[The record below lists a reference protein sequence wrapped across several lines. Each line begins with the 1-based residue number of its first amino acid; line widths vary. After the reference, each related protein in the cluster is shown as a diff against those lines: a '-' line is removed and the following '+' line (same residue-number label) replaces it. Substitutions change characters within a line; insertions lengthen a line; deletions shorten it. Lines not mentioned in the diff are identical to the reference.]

1 MTLPRLEQ
9 KLIDQARDY
18 LAACQRFYARV
29 EAGTVSAED
38 RSDYVADRAAL
49 LALLAFSY
57 LPDSGVTEEGRAAL
71 LAIEADTDAAVR
83 GYQE

>member
-9 KLIDQARDY
+9 KLIDEARDC
-18 LAACQRFYARV
+18 LAACQRFYARA

-49 LALLAFSY
+49 LALLAFGY

-71 LAIEADTDAAVR
+71 LAIEADADAAVR